1 MKKQTD
7 KRKLGRAVKM
17 AAYVMSTDT
26 RLDAFSDAVPW
37 HKVTCGGYHAHG
49 GELLLTYPT
58 QQPGIKPG
66 DEVEVAVRLVK
77 KPLDRRTGRG

>member
-1 MKKQTD
+1 MKKQT
-7 KRKLGRAVKM
+7 KKPRRGRAVWTT
-17 AAYVMSTDT
+17 AYVMSTDT

-49 GELLLTYPT
+49 GELLLTYMT

-77 KPLDRRTGRG
+77 KPLDRRTGLG